1 MKKSN
6 ENILIKGF
14 LHELSPEEEPLFQQL
29 LEEKPEAVQTL
40 HQWEKVVLRLR
51 GFEGSLRSGG
61 LLVSTLERINRLEAL
76 KQLQFQRYKLIRNI
90 SFSTAAALLLLLLY
104 VVLQENALN
113 LDGLLGIAG
122 LKSDDFTNLL
132 ANY

>member
-6 ENILIKGF
+6 ENILIKGL

-40 HQWEKVVLRLR
+40 HQWEKVVLCLR
-51 GFEGSLRSGG
+51 SFEGSLRSG
-61 LLVSTLERINRLEAL
+61 LLASTLERITQMEAL
-76 KQLQFQRYKLIRNI
+76 KQRQFQRYKLIRNI

>member
-6 ENILIKGF
+6 ENILIKGL

-40 HQWEKVVLRLR
+40 HQWEKVVLCLR
-51 GFEGSLRSGG
+51 SFEESLRSG
-61 LLVSTLERINRLEAL
+61 LLASTLERITQMEAL
-76 KQLQFQRYKLIRNI
+76 KQRQFQRYKLIRNI